1 MGVFVKPDSLSRK
14 DEAKIARRFN
24 AGKHRVI
31 DCDGQDFVRQRLG
44 LRQPSAPFKIATPKA
59 AKGCRSPK
67 PGGTYGAPSR

>member
-1 MGVFVKPDSLSRK
+1 MGAFVKPDSSPRR

-31 DCDGQDFVRQRLG
+31 DCDGQDFARQRLG
-44 LRQPSAPFKIATPKA
+44 LWPSAAFKIATPKA
-59 AKGCRSPK
+59 AEGCRSPK